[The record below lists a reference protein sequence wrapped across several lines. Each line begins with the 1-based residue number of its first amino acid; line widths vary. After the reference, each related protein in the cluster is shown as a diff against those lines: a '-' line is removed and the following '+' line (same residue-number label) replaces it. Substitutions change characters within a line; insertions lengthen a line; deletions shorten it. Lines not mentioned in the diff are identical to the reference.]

1 MMIVLFL
8 IIYSGEM
15 SPAVKCRPKSIKK
28 IKFGD
33 ELGHSLEEVCLCW
46 IAALLWNYV
55 LSFVLL

>member
-1 MMIVLFL
+1 MIALFL

-46 IAALLWNYV
+46 IAALL
-55 LSFVLL
+55 